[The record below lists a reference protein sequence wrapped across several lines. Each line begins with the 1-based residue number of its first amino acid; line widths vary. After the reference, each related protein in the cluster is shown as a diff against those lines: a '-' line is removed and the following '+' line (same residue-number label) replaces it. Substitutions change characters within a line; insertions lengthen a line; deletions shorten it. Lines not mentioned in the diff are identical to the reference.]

1 MNSLITPG
9 KIQTLL
15 VHSVEGKF
23 IHLGDANEQVPLLK
37 RDFPGLA
44 EEGKEVTVF
53 TFFDNNKQLIAST
66 KLPTIEVGQIGSFK
80 VKNMNNLGAFIDI
93 GTERDILIPF
103 PEMRDELEEGRWALV
118 ILLYDEMSQRVF
130 ASTRLN
136 SHIKNGYVP
145 FDRGDEVDMVI
156 GERMELG
163 RRVIIEGKYMGL
175 LFKQEMLRTYG
186 EGDKVKGYIRKVED
200 NEITVST
207 QKEGQALIDEA
218 AERILSVLESNKGY
232 LRLTDDSDPEDIKR
246 YLTMSKKTFKKA
258 AGLLYKEQ
266 KITLTDRGIRLGGTE
281 DVENADGNV
290 KPLRHGDG
298 DSKRKRITQVTVER
312 NREGGSK
319 RRAESEKS
327 EFDQDME
334 QPRRN
339 FGDRAPRG
347 EEDNRPP
354 RREYS
359 DRPPRRDGD
368 DRAPRKTY
376 GDRPPRRDGDDRP
389 PRREYSDRPPRRDGD
404 DRPPRK
410 TYGDRPPRRD
420 GDDRPPRRE
429 YSDRPPRRE
438 GDDRAPR
445 KTYGDRPPRRDGDD
459 RPPRREYSDRPP
471 RRDGDDRPPK
481 KTYGDRPPRRDGD
494 DRPPRREYS
503 DRPPRRDGDDRPP
516 RREYSDRPPRRD
528 GDDRPPRKTYGDR
541 PPRRD
546 GDDRPPRR
554 EYSDRPPRRDG
565 DDRPPR
571 KTYGDRPP
579 RRDGDDRPPR
589 REYSDRPPRRDG
601 DDRPPRKTYGDRPP
615 RRDNDDKPRRTY
627 GEQAERGPSRN
638 RFEKEIDKADKRDH
652 EKKKRSFEVKTKSKS
667 FSNPNKGKPKRS
679 K

>member
-1 MNSLITPG
+1 MNSLIKPG

-37 RDFPGLA
+37 REFPGLA

-53 TFFDNNKQLIAST
+53 TYFDNNKQLIATT

-93 GTERDILIPF
+93 GTDRDILIPF

-118 ILLYDEMSQRVF
+118 ILLYDEMSQRVY
-130 ASTRLN
+130 ASTKLN
-136 SHIKNGYVP
+136 THIKNGYVP
-145 FDRGDEVDMVI
+145 FDRGDEVDMII

-186 EGDKVKGYIRKVED
+186 EGDKVKGYIRKVEN

-266 KITLTDRGIRLGGTE
+266 KITLTDRGIRLGGTDE
-281 DVENADGNV
+281 VEKADGNV
-290 KPLRHGDG
+290 KPLRDGDG
-298 DSKRKRITQVTVER
+298 KRKRITQVTVER

-319 RRAESEKS
+319 RRAEAEQS

-339 FGDRAPRG
+339 FGNREPREGGNDRT
-347 EEDNRPP
+347 P
-354 RREYS
+354 RREYR

-368 DRAPRKTY
+368 DRSPRKTY
-376 GDRPPRRDGDDRP
+376 G
-389 PRREYSDRPPRRDGD
+389 
-404 DRPPRK
+404 
-410 TYGDRPPRRD
+410 
-420 GDDRPPRRE
+420 
-429 YSDRPPRRE
+429 
-438 GDDRAPR
+438 
-445 KTYGDRPPRRDGDD
+445 
-459 RPPRREYSDRPP
+459 
-471 RRDGDDRPPK
+471 
-481 KTYGDRPPRRDGD
+481 
-494 DRPPRREYS
+494 

-589 REYSDRPPRRDG
+589 
-601 DDRPPRKTYGDRPP
+601 KTYGDRPP

-652 EKKKRSFEVKTKSKS
+652 EKNKRSFEVKTKSKS
-667 FSNPNKGKPKRS
+667 FSNPNKGKPKRTKKS
-679 K
+679 

>member
-1 MNSLITPG
+1 MNNTLFIEFLFYKNKTRQGSTFAIMNSLIKPG

-23 IHLGDANEQVPLLK
+23 IHLGDAQEQVPLLK
-37 RDFPGLA
+37 REFPGLA

-53 TFFDNNKQLIAST
+53 TYFDNNKQLIATT
-66 KLPTIEVGQIGSFK
+66 KLPTIEVGQVGSFK

-93 GTERDILIPF
+93 GTDRDILIPF
-103 PEMRDELEEGRWALV
+103 PEMRDELEEGRWALI
-118 ILLYDEMSQRVF
+118 ILLYDEMSQRVY
-130 ASTRLN
+130 ASTKLN
-136 SHIKNGYVP
+136 THIKNGYVP
-145 FDRGDEVDMVI
+145 FDRGDEVDMII

-186 EGDKVKGYIRKVED
+186 EGDKVKGYIRKVEN

-281 DVENADGNV
+281 DLKKTDGTI
-290 KPLRHGDG
+290 KPLRDTDTEREG
-298 DSKRKRITQVTVER
+298 KRKRMTQVTVER
-312 NREGGSK
+312 NREGGTK
-319 RRAESEKS
+319 RR
-327 EFDQDME
+327 ME
-334 QPRRN
+334 IEDHEVERNEEERPARRS
-339 FGDRAPRG
+339 
-347 EEDNRPP
+347 
-354 RREYS
+354 Y
-359 DRPPRRDGD
+359 
-368 DRAPRKTY
+368 
-376 GDRPPRRDGDDRP
+376 
-389 PRREYSDRPPRRDGD
+389 
-404 DRPPRK
+404 
-410 TYGDRPPRRD
+410 
-420 GDDRPPRRE
+420 
-429 YSDRPPRRE
+429 
-438 GDDRAPR
+438 
-445 KTYGDRPPRRDGDD
+445 
-459 RPPRREYSDRPP
+459 
-471 RRDGDDRPPK
+471 
-481 KTYGDRPPRRDGD
+481 
-494 DRPPRREYS
+494 
-503 DRPPRRDGDDRPP
+503 DDRPP

-571 KTYGDRPP
+571 KSYGDRPP
-579 RRDGDDRPPR
+579 RRDGDDRA
-589 REYSDRPPRRDG
+589 
-601 DDRPPRKTYGDRPP
+601 PRKSYGDRPP
-615 RRDNDDKPRRTY
+615 RRDGDDKPRRTY

-652 EKKKRSFEVKTKSKS
+652 EKKKPRFEVKTKSKS
-667 FSNPNKGKPKRS
+667 FSNPQKGKPKRFKKS
-679 K
+679 

>member
-1 MNSLITPG
+1 MNSLIKPG
-9 KIQTLL
+9 TIQTLL

-37 RDFPGLA
+37 REFPGLA

-53 TFFDNNKQLIAST
+53 TYFDNNKQLIATT
-66 KLPTIEVGQIGSFK
+66 KLPSIEVGQVGSFK

-93 GTERDILIPF
+93 GTDRDILIPF
-103 PEMRDELEEGRWALV
+103 PEMRDELEEGRWALI

-136 SHIKNGYVP
+136 THIKNGYVP
-145 FDRGDEVDMVI
+145 FDRGDEVDMII

-186 EGDKVKGYIRKVED
+186 EGDKVKGYIRKVEN

-266 KITLTDRGIRLGGTE
+266 KITLTDRGIRLGGTDE
-281 DVENADGNV
+281 VEKADGNV
-290 KPLRHGDG
+290 KPLRDGDG
-298 DSKRKRITQVTVER
+298 DGKRKRITQVTVER

-319 RRAESEKS
+319 RRAEAAQS

-339 FGDRAPRG
+339 FGNREPREG
-347 EEDNRPP
+347 GNDRPP

-368 DRAPRKTY
+368 DRGPRKTYGDRPPRRDGDDRPPRREYSDRPPRRDGDDRPPRKTYGDRPPRRDGEDRGPRKTY

-420 GDDRPPRRE
+420 GDDRPPR
-429 YSDRPPRRE
+429 
-438 GDDRAPR
+438 

-471 RRDGDDRPPK
+471 RRDGDDR
-481 KTYGDRPPRRDGD
+481 G
-494 DRPPRREYS
+494 
-503 DRPPRRDGDDRPP
+503 
-516 RREYSDRPPRRD
+516 
-528 GDDRPPRKTYGDR
+528 PRKTYGDR

-546 GDDRPPRR
+546 G
-554 EYSDRPPRRDG
+554 
-565 DDRPPR
+565 
-571 KTYGDRPP
+571 
-579 RRDGDDRPPR
+579 
-589 REYSDRPPRRDG
+589 
-601 DDRPPRKTYGDRPP
+601 
-615 RRDNDDKPRRTY
+615 DDKPRRTY

-652 EKKKRSFEVKTKSKS
+652 EKKKPRFEVKTKSKS
-667 FSNPNKGKPKRS
+667 FSNPNKGKPKRNKKS
-679 K
+679 